1 MTTYTLSLSRW
12 HKVAERLARK
22 HLELTQAAKNVF
34 LNTQVS
40 GYLGEGQVARLQSD
54 GARALADIQKAF
66 QVQDGVMAIRQ
77 AIGDANARVGVA
89 TLLAQHDA
97 MSRRQKLLEA
107 ILAGQGSEMVSVEEL
122 AHLPSQVVSEDRYD
136 RSRGQVRVRILD
148 GSAQTELKREAAVL
162 LAKVYALADQ
172 ISDLNRERVQVE
184 LSEEVAAIGGL

>member
-107 ILAGQGSEMVSVEEL
+107 ILAGPFTQPSGERGPL
-122 AHLPSQVVSEDRYD
+122 RPQPRAGTGAHSGRQRPD
-136 RSRGQVRVRILD
+136 
-148 GSAQTELKREAAVL
+148 
-162 LAKVYALADQ
+162 
-172 ISDLNRERVQVE
+172 
-184 LSEEVAAIGGL
+184 